1 MLKKLLVI
9 LLIPF
14 LCACAGVAPIAPTGA
29 PPPTSAP
36 DEPPAS
42 APGEPPTSTPD
53 EPTTSAPSE
62 PIVDATAQSGGI
74 GSDEQAVYAV
84 FFAENP
90 GITVL
95 RQATATDTSM
105 PSAQDTA
112 DFVRAGLPT
121 VSDETIDDYLK
132 NNEQIDQLPA
142 DMNIGVAYHLLSPA
156 EWAELSQQPDWG
168 SVLKERYPGT
178 DGFMFFSRVG
188 FNAAHDQALLY
199 VGKLYGP
206 MAVEAGYYALEKQ
219 DGQWRIVGQIGR
231 VMA

>member
-9 LLIPF
+9 LLVPL

-29 PPPTSAP
+29 PPPTSTPGA
-36 DEPPAS
+36 PPA
-42 APGEPPTSTPD
+42 STPD
-53 EPTTSAPSE
+53 EPPTSAPSE
-62 PIVDATAQSGGI
+62 PIVDATSQSGGI
-74 GSDEQAVYAV
+74 GADEQAVYAV
-84 FFAENP
+84 FFAENA

-112 DFVRAGLPT
+112 DFVRSGLPT

-142 DMNIGVAYHLLSPA
+142 DMNIGLAYHLLSPA

-206 MAVEAGYYALEKQ
+206 MAVEAGYYSLEKQ